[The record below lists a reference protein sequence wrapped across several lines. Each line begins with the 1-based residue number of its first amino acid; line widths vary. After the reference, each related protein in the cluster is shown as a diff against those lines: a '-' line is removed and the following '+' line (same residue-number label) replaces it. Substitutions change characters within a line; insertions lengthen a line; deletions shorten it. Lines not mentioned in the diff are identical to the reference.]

1 MGKHQQKIIQPLAGE
16 FLGWGDERIPHRY
29 IKLAT
34 ASGEQV
40 VKVAKSLR
48 PLIQEWQPG
57 IWLTLVGQKQVNLT
71 TGKIRIKVKQILT
84 LPTLDD
90 LSPSP
95 NRLSTL
101 AAIEALVAGD
111 RESLEANTP
120 TQIQI
125 RVCQGSSC
133 RRRGSDGICRAM
145 QTYLDRNELTEQV
158 EIKPVKC
165 LHQCKA
171 APHAIVTQLTDG
183 SQPEKTHYRQIEHY
197 QVPVILDRV
206 AASLDRNRHFPTTLP
221 QPQPTKKWLGQIVAS
236 PINSIEDNL
245 ITKIGNYLQHQIG
258 STSTVI

>member
-1 MGKHQQKIIQPLAGE
+1 MGKHQQKIIQPLAGK

-34 ASGEQV
+34 TSGEQV

-57 IWLTLVGQKQVNLT
+57 IWLTLLGQKQVNLT

-84 LPTLDD
+84 PPTLND
-90 LSPSP
+90 LSPPP

-101 AAIEALVAGD
+101 AAIEPMVAIGD
-111 RESLEANTP
+111 RDSVEANTP
-120 TQIQI
+120 TQMQI

-145 QTYLDRNELTEQV
+145 QTYLDRNELTERV

-171 APHAIVTQLTDG
+171 APHAIVTQLTEG
-183 SQPEKTHYRQIEHY
+183 SQPEKTHYRQLQHY
-197 QVPVILDRV
+197 QVQAILDRV
-206 AASLDRNRHFPTTLP
+206 ASRYGNRQMSIPLA
-221 QPQPTKKWLGQIVAS
+221 QPQPTPKWLGQIVTS
-236 PINSIEDNL
+236 QTNSIEDNL

-258 STSTVI
+258 STSTAI

>member
-1 MGKHQQKIIQPLAGE
+1 MGKHQQKILQPLAGK
-16 FLGWGDERIPHRY
+16 FLGWGDDRIPHRY

-57 IWLTLVGQKQVNLT
+57 IWLTLLGQKQVNLT

-84 LPTLDD
+84 LPTFDD
-90 LSPSP
+90 FSPSP

-101 AAIEALVAGD
+101 AAIEPLVAGD
-111 RESLEANTP
+111 SESLEANTP
-120 TQIQI
+120 TQMQI

-145 QTYLDRNELTEQV
+145 QTYLDRNELTERV
-158 EIKPVKC
+158 EIKSVKC

-183 SQPEKTHYRQIEHY
+183 SQPEKTHYRQLGLDN
-197 QVPVILDRV
+197 VPVILDRV
-206 AASLDRNRHFPTTLP
+206 AASLCRNRHFPTTLA
-221 QPQPTKKWLGQIVAS
+221 QPQPAQKWIGQIVAS
-236 PINSIEDNL
+236 PTNSIEGNL

-258 STSTVI
+258 STSTAI